1 MTKPK
6 PKTGEIVFSALKKLM
21 KNTGWTCRTIIKFI
35 KLEYK
40 ISDPRINRK
49 VSRALKHGVRMG
61 LLQMENGRYRLANN
75 MSKSLTNCRAPI
87 QKKRRCACVL
97 RRQNSRLRDYRKN

>member
-1 MTKPK
+1 MSEFTLFQKQLSINVK
-6 PKTGEIVFSALKKLM
+6 YSVIKNAKKSL
-21 KNTGWTCRTIIKFI
+21 IKFI
-35 KLEYK
+35 F
-40 ISDPRINRK
+40 N
-49 VSRALKHGVRMG
+49 RALKRGVRMG

-87 QKKRRCACVL
+87 QKKRRCACVP